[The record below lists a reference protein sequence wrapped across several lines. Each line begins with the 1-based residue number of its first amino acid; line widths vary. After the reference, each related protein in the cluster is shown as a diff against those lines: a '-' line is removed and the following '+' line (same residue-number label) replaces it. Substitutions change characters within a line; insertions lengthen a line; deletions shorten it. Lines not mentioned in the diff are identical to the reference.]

1 MISSSFQSDEGIRLS
16 CFLPAGVILPFAG
29 DIPPEGFLICNGCSI
44 SRKLYPN
51 LFDVIGT
58 KYGSENEAF
67 FNLPNLTDRFIQG
80 ASEKNKLGSYLS
92 PSLPNIKGTI
102 SSYMHYSTDSNLF
115 QISRGIGDNFGNKSP
130 GGYPHD
136 TAFTFNANRYN
147 GIYKDEC
154 KTVQPNALCLN
165 YIIKY

>member
-1 MISSSFQSDEGIRLS
+1 MSTTCQSEERMNFSD
-16 CFLPAGVILPFAG
+16 FLPVGVILPFAG

-51 LFDVIGT
+51 LFNVIGT

-67 FNLPNLTDRFIQG
+67 FNIPNLSDRFIQG
-80 ASEKNKLGSYLS
+80 ASEKNKLGTYLS

-115 QISRGIGDNFGNKSP
+115 QISRGRGDNKGNQTP

>member
-29 DIPPEGFLICNGCSI
+29 DISPEGFLICNGRSI
-44 SRKLYPN
+44 SRNLYPN
-51 LFDVIGT
+51 LFKVIGT

-115 QISRGIGDNFGNKSP
+115 QISRGRGDNRGNETP
-130 GGYPHD
+130 GGHPQD
-136 TAFTFNANRYN
+136 TAFTFNANSYN